1 MSNSYDPMDCNPP
14 DSSAHG
20 ILQARILEWVAI
32 YFFKRSS
39 WPRDQ
44 IRISCTAGGFFA
56 AEPRGSRSAYCA
68 RAVLC
73 LVPQSYQ
80 ILCDPVDCS
89 PPGSSVHGILQ
100 ARTLE
105 WVAMPSSR
113 GSSQPRSSTFQ
124 GIFPTQGSNPCLL
137 HSRWILYH
145 LSHQTNLIVP

>member
-20 ILQARILEWVAI
+20 ILQARILEWIAI

-44 IRISCTAGGFFA
+44 IRISCTAGGFFP
-56 AEPRGSRSAYCA
+56 AEPQGSWSAYCA

-73 LVPQSYQ
+73 LVAQSYQ
-80 ILCDPVDCS
+80 TLCSPMGWS
-89 PPGSSVHGILQ
+89 PPGSSVRRILQ

-113 GSSQPRSSTFQ
+113 GSSEPRSSAFQ
-124 GIFPTQGSNPCLL
+124 VNSLPSKPPDKPNFSLELL
-137 HSRWILYH
+137 REW
-145 LSHQTNLIVP
+145 